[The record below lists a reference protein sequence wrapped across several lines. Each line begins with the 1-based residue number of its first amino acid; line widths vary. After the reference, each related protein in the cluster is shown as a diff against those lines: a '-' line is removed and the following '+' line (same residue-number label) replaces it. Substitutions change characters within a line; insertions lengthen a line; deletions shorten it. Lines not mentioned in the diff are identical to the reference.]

1 MIAQVPVLAAIFAA
15 GTSRYRRIPALPP
28 RRNLD
33 VPPRQRSRLAS
44 PGYVLA
50 SRLLLSPLIERRL
63 KKIMR
68 TQLPLALLL
77 TVPTI
82 ACTSDATTPPDDD
95 IDSITSSIEREN
107 GGYDTADEAPEFGDD
122 AFFAAADIEAD
133 AAVSDALATDPV
145 VTDLETRDGVQAR
158 NVIVLW
164 GRMPADPSGTARDW
178 SGSLK
183 LSRGAMVVRRRIAF
197 EQATDRLL
205 PRTSRDAIQFQ
216 SQTSVHADGLALT
229 VLDPTPSDANPLS
242 LTYVSADGAITYTLN
257 LAGLVAGPVALDAGD
272 GNQIVAIG
280 HLRRDANACDHG
292 FLRGRWHAINPNAG
306 HYAGL
311 VLDSDGAPTGHIR
324 GIYGKRRSGEAV
336 FFGKFINREGQFRGL
351 FRGTYENGH
360 FTARWIDR
368 SGGDHGALGGMYR
381 AGDTLRA
388 GQFLGRWAE
397 TSCAEAP
404 RPEPTRP

>member
-1 MIAQVPVLAAIFAA
+1 MS
-15 GTSRYRRIPALPP
+15 GS
-28 RRNLD
+28 
-33 VPPRQRSRLAS
+33 
-44 PGYVLA
+44 
-50 SRLLLSPLIERRL
+50 IERKS

-77 TVPTI
+77 AVPTI
-82 ACTSDATTPPDDD
+82 ACTNDAATPPDDD
-95 IDSITSSIEREN
+95 VDAVTNSIELEN
-107 GGYDTADEAPEFGDD
+107 GGYDTADEAPQFGDD

-145 VTDLETRDGVQAR
+145 VTDLETRAGVLAR

-164 GRMPADPSGTARDW
+164 GRMPADPNGTARDW
-178 SGSLK
+178 SGSLRV
-183 LSRGAMVVRRRIAF
+183 SRGAMVLRRRIAF

-205 PRTSRDAIQFQ
+205 PRTTRDAIQFQ

-229 VLDPTPSDANPLS
+229 VLDPTPADANPLT

-257 LAGLVAGPVALDAGD
+257 LAGLTAGPVALDAGD

-280 HLRRDANACDHG
+280 HQRRDANACDHG
-292 FLRGRWHAINPNAG
+292 FLRGRWHAMNANAG

-311 VLDSDGAPTGHIR
+311 VLNSDGEPTGHIR
-324 GIYGKRRSGEAV
+324 GIYGKRRNGQAV
-336 FFGKFINREGQFRGL
+336 FFGKFINRDGQFRGI
-351 FRGTYENGH
+351 FRGTYDNGH
-360 FTARWIDR
+360 FDARWIDR
-368 SGGDHGALGGMYR
+368 SGDHGGLGGMYR

-397 TSCAEAP
+397 TSCAEP
-404 RPEPTRP
+404 SRP